1 MTASGLTLPL
11 TSDAFPSRAI
21 RCGVQSWSLL
31 QRSSRRA
38 YWALAADRRQHW
50 YLCLERSW
58 RVVDRRPH
66 WHLRLERDWLWTAGH
81 IGICA
86 LSGRGRL
93 GVGEGSVDFLIEHV
107 DQASRRGLRSAN
119 AIRLLILAR
128 TGYTMTTVAAIAMAR
143 IIGAPPHRIGSFYL
157 ACGAIG
163 SNIQTR
169 SKEPVNVSN
178 SLHRPARP
186 SSRQAAPAGAAFL
199 SLARCQ

>member
-1 MTASGLTLPL
+1 
-11 TSDAFPSRAI
+11 
-21 RCGVQSWSLL
+21 
-31 QRSSRRA
+31 
-38 YWALAADRRQHW
+38 
-50 YLCLERSW
+50 
-58 RVVDRRPH
+58 
-66 WHLRLERDWLWTAGH
+66 
-81 IGICA
+81 

-157 ACGAIG
+157 DCGAIG

-169 SKEPVNVSN
+169 SGNVSN
-178 SLHRPARP
+178 LLHRPARP
-186 SSRQAAPAGAAFL
+186 SSRQAAAAGAAFL

>member
-1 MTASGLTLPL
+1 M
-11 TSDAFPSRAI
+11 PSRAALFAALEFKV
-21 RCGVQSWSLL
+21 G
-31 QRSSRRA
+31 RSCSDPRA
-38 YWALAADRRQHW
+38 ERIGHRLRIADRIGI
-50 YLCLERSW
+50 CASS
-58 RVVDRRPH
+58 DRN
-66 WHLRLERDWLWTAGH
+66 WLWTAGH
-81 IGICA
+81 IGIRA

-93 GVGEGSVDFLIEHV
+93 GVGEGSVDFLIEQV

-199 SLARCQ
+199 SLARCE